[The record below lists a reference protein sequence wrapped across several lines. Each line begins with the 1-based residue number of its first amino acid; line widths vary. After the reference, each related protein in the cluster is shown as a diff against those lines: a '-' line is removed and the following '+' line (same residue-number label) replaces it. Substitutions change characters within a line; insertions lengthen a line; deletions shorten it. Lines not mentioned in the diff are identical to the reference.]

1 MLKFPEAVAAA
12 CLAAAVLAGP
22 AWAEGDAAKGERVF
36 KKCAACHAVGEGAGN
51 RVGPHLNE
59 LFGRPAGGLEDF
71 KYSKGMS
78 AAGESGMVWDEE
90 SLADFLEKPR
100 DVIKGTRMT
109 FAGLRKAEER
119 ADVIAY
125 LRSFSEAAEAAA
137 APASDPET
145 PPAPQQQQQAAAPA
159 ASAPATPASE
169 APLPDHG
176 VYHLGR
182 EATAEE
188 IAAWDIDV
196 RPDGQGLPKGRGTV
210 AEGEV
215 LFTEGCASCHG
226 DFGEGRDRW
235 PVLAGGH
242 DSLTAERP
250 VKTIGSY
257 WPYLSTVYD
266 YVRRAMP
273 FGDARSLSDDD
284 VYAITAYLLY
294 LNDIVT
300 DEDFE
305 LSKENFTSV
314 RLPNEENFFMDDR
327 EEEAHYV
334 AKDEP
339 CMTDCKPGPVKITK
353 RAAVLDVT
361 PDADNEDQGVG
372 AVD

>member
-1 MLKFPEAVAAA
+1 MSKFLKLATAASLALMIPVASAS
-12 CLAAAVLAGP
+12 
-22 AWAEGDAAKGERVF
+22 AEGDAANGEKVF
-36 KKCAACHAVGEGAGN
+36 KRCAACHAVGEGAKN
-51 RVGPHLNE
+51 KVGPELNA
-59 LFGRPAGGLEDF
+59 LIGRTAGTVDGF
-71 KYSKGMS
+71 KYSKAMVE
-78 AAGESGMVWDEE
+78 AGEGGMVWSDET
-90 SLADFLEKPR
+90 LHGYLEKPK
-100 DVIKGTRMT
+100 DYIKGNRMS
-109 FAGLRKAEER
+109 FAGLRKEDER

-125 LRSFSEAAEAAA
+125 LKTFSAAAQPAAAAEAAPA
-137 APASDPET
+137 AEPA
-145 PPAPQQQQQAAAPA
+145 QQAAVV
-159 ASAPATPASE
+159 SAPADAKD

-176 VYHLGR
+176 VFHLGR
-182 EATAEE
+182 EATPEE
-188 IAAWDIDV
+188 IAAWNIDV
-196 RPDGQGLPKGRGTV
+196 RPDGTGLPEGRGTV
-210 AEGEV
+210 AEGETI
-215 LFTEGCASCHG
+215 FAEQCAVCHG

-235 PVLAGGH
+235 PVLAGGQ
-242 DSLTAERP
+242 DTLTAERP

-327 EEEAHYV
+327 EEEAHYA